1 MPISGQLRGLP
12 YNNALWV
19 IFTGGGCIQ
28 SKIKCSQYNWKF
40 DLLIQIDT
48 IYIKPQNDTKRKIG
62 T

>member
-28 SKIKCSQYNWKF
+28 SKIKYSQYNWKF
-40 DLLIQIDT
+40 DLLI
-48 IYIKPQNDTKRKIG
+48 
-62 T
+62 